1 MNSDKAVII
10 LAAGKGKRMLNPDL
24 PKALSLLVEKP
35 LIDYV
40 LELTNRLS
48 PKKIV
53 IVVGFHKEKVIEHVD
68 SLGYENIEYAIQH
81 EQLGTGHAV
90 MSTKKNFQDFDG
102 NILILAGDV
111 PMIRYTTIT
120 KFINLHNEVF
130 SKVSVLSTL
139 APNPTGY
146 GRIIRDENDNFLDIV
161 EEKDADEL
169 QKKVNEINSGIFLVN
184 SELLFS
190 SLEKIGNQNA
200 QNEYY
205 LTDIIKVLRNMGHSV
220 HAINCSDFA
229 ELQGINTVEDLQQAE
244 QIMRH
249 YKQIE
254 D

>member
-1 MNSDKAVII
+1 MSSDKAVII

-24 PKALSLLVEKP
+24 PKVLSLLDEKP

-40 LELTNRLS
+40 LHLTNRLS
-48 PKKIV
+48 PQKIV

-68 SLGYENIEYAIQH
+68 SLGYENIEYAVQH

-90 MSTKKNFQDFDG
+90 MSARKNLVDFDG

-111 PMIRYTTIT
+111 PMIRYTTIK
-120 KFINLHNEVF
+120 KFINLHNEA
-130 SKVSVLSTL
+130 SSRVSVLSTL

-146 GRIIRDENDNFLDIV
+146 GRIIRDENNNFLDII

-169 QKKVNEINSGIFLVN
+169 QKKVKEINSGIFLIN

-190 SLEKIGNQNA
+190 SLEKIGNHNA

-205 LTDIIKVLRNMGHSV
+205 LTDIIKVLRNMGHPV